1 MLSKLNYS
9 LFLAISLGCVSIPAV
24 AADIPISIGSDERVT
39 TVVYKDDDV
48 VELVVKPGIAT
59 HIVLQA
65 GEEYEAHAFGDS
77 EAWHFSN
84 YKNNIFI
91 KPAQPMGTTNLS
103 VITNKRTYVFKV
115 NFISEGS
122 DLTDMFQVKF
132 IYPNEINK
140 AEVEASNKADIEN
153 RLDGAKIEK
162 VFNLNYTMKGGK
174 TIAPINVWDDG
185 TFTYFK
191 FAGNTDMPAIY
202 SVALDGSSENGQE
215 TLVNKTIKGAGNDIA
230 VMHKVNSFW
239 RLRLGR
245 EVLDIRNDNMNWQG
259 TLNESG
265 TIADDV
271 ERVEIGGGE

>member
-1 MLSKLNYS
+1 MLCKLNYS
-9 LFLAISLGCVSIPAV
+9 LFLAISLGCASIPAV
-24 AADIPISIGSDERVT
+24 AADIPISIGSDKRVT
-39 TVVYKDDDV
+39 TVAYKDDDV

-77 EAWHFSN
+77 EAWHFSS
-84 YKNNIFI
+84 YKNNLFI

-132 IYPNEINK
+132 IYPNEINQ
-140 AEVEASNKADIEN
+140 AEVEANNKAEIEN
-153 RLDGAKIEK
+153 RLDDAKTQK

-202 SVALDGSSENGQE
+202 SVALDGSSANGQE
-215 TLVNKTIKGAGNDIA
+215 TLVNKTIEGSGNDIA
-230 VMHKVNSFW
+230 VMHKVSHLW

-245 EVLDIRNDNMNWQG
+245 EVLDIRNDSMNWYG
-259 TLNESG
+259 TLNKSG
-265 TIADDV
+265 TIANDV